1 MKRLLEIML
10 CVTVVL
16 SSVLFL
22 SSCSSNKGVSDSQLQ
37 NDIENSEFIK
47 NCFTSDFVYD
57 SQYEYISH
65 DITKRQTNVDNKE
78 DIIFCNV
85 LAKNKYFEV
94 SFDVVLE
101 YIYYD
106 EGGWIF
112 EKSNIEN
119 KIATA
124 ISVPELTLV
133 QEFLYEEKILQNNGK
148 NIYLDCW
155 YNNNKTQIEKG
166 EFYIQDILFD
176 ENNQTSRVNILVNS
190 PVINASGHYLLLC
203 EENTGWHLAEY
214 EYNNGTEI
222 QSDILMCVDSCEFDY
237 SKATGTFSYSYYSD
251 DVVTVESID
260 IENSKITYR
269 RNNEASVTRD
279 FDLMNGSFDNFCKAI
294 GITNPKIGLTYNP
307 YQDYWYYVWGTQR
320 TYKRK

>member
-10 CVTVVL
+10 CVTVLL
-16 SSVLFL
+16 SSVIFL
-22 SSCSSNKGVSDSQLQ
+22 SSCSTGKGVSDSQLQ
-37 NDIENSEFIK
+37 NEIENSEFIQ
-47 NCFTSDFVYD
+47 NGFTSDFVYD

-124 ISVPELTLV
+124 IRVPELTLV

-155 YNNNKTQIEKG
+155 YNDNKTQIEKG

-203 EENTGWHLAEY
+203 EENTGWYLAEN

-222 QSDILMCVDSCEFDY
+222 QSDILMRIDSCKFDY
-237 SKATGTFSYSYYSD
+237 SKAIGTFSRKEYFED
-251 DVVTVESID
+251 IVKIESID
-260 IENSKITYR
+260 VENSQITYR
-269 RNNEASVTRD
+269 RNNESPITEK
-279 FDLMNGSFDNFCKAI
+279 FDLMCGGFDNFASEMSSTSI
-294 GITNPKIGLTYNP
+294 LQYNP
-307 YQDYWYYVWGTQR
+307 YQDYWYYIWANQK
-320 TYKRK
+320 TYRRK